1 MSEKRI
7 IFAKMLIMKNKKTIL
22 GVALLVLVILIGLQF
37 NRCSHVIP
45 TGKKVVVCIPVY
57 GQSLA
62 LGEEAV
68 RLTDFDELRDNYA
81 GRILTQRMD
90 YTFGYFDDIE
100 WREQLKRM
108 IHYQKRSFE
117 LSIYRMGECLAQQ
130 LGEDTL
136 ICIFPG
142 GRGATQIGNLNKGTK
157 SYAKFLNDIETAC
170 KSAKDRGWTLYVP
183 AICWMQ
189 GETDMTDYPDYNY
202 KQMLQQWRKDISKDI
217 RAITHQ
223 TQDIR
228 LICYQPN
235 ALTRA
240 DQFRENKYES
250 HEVEV
255 SQAFVELLSEDS
267 LFCASGPTYPYD
279 FVREAIHIDGYG
291 QQAIGKLAA
300 QSALGVIRNQAPF
313 KGLIPLSVV
322 SKEKDVQIVFNVPN
336 PPLSFDTVQV
346 SKPSCYGFS
355 VVTPKGKNIA
365 LSVSM
370 EDDIVTVHCSEPV
383 VGCKVRYAV
392 NGEKSKS
399 GRLKGPRGNLCD
411 SQHHWCYQF
420 EKIVK

>member
-7 IFAKMLIMKNKKTIL
+7 IFAKMLIMKNKKTIY
-22 GVALLVLVILIGLQF
+22 GVALFVSVILIGWQF

-62 LGEEAV
+62 LGEETE
-68 RLTDFDELRDNYA
+68 RLTDFDKLRDDNA

-90 YTFGYFDDIE
+90 YSFGYFDNIE
-100 WREQLKRM
+100 WREQVKRI

-117 LSIYRMGECLAQQ
+117 LSVYRMSECLAKQ
-130 LGEDTL
+130 LGKDTL
-136 ICIFPG
+136 ICVFPG
-142 GRGATQIGNLNKGTK
+142 GRGATQIGRLNKGTK
-157 SYAKFLNDIETAC
+157 PYAKFLNDIGTAY
-170 KSAKDRGWTLYVP
+170 KSAKENGWALYIP

-189 GETDMTDYPDYNY
+189 GETDMTDYPDYKY
-202 KQMLQQWRKDISKDI
+202 KQMLQQWRQDISKDI

-240 DQFRENKYES
+240 DRFHENNYES
-250 HEVEV
+250 REVEV

-267 LFCASGPTYPYD
+267 MFWASGPTYPYN

-291 QQAIGKLAA
+291 QQAIGQLAA
-300 QSALGVIRNQAPF
+300 QSALGIIRNQAPF

-322 SKEKDVQIVFNVPN
+322 SKDKNVQIVFNVPN
-336 PPLSFDTVQV
+336 PPLHFDTIQV
-346 SKPSCYGFS
+346 NKQSYYGFS
-355 VVTPKGKNIA
+355 VVTPQGNNIVQ
-365 LSVSM
+365 SVSLEGDM
-370 EDDIVTVHCSEPV
+370 VTVHCSQPV
-383 VGCKVRYAV
+383 AGCKVRYAV
-392 NGEKSKS
+392 NGEKGKS
-399 GRLKGPRGNLCD
+399 GRLKGPRGNLRD

-420 EKIVK
+420 EKLIK